1 MMELEFDKEI
11 DAILRKA
18 RAPVGAAGS
27 AVTSGHLDA
36 DTVAAFAENALPI
49 KALQLYTEHFADCDR
64 CRKLLLQAILTN
76 TEAVATTA
84 SAVSAPAVEAVMPW
98 YGKLFRTPNLA
109 LAIGALVLAFSCV
122 LGYLALQNRNS
133 SKNADVALVT
143 EPAQSKGG
151 PYYSGES
158 SANASNS
165 NAAGATNSMANAANI
180 PTTNAPAI
188 PSAMSNPASNTTAN
202 AMGRADST
210 TGAGQPEKERGFA
223 LDGVTAEAPKPAT
236 AAPPKPVDQPLADR
250 DERKAGDDKTKD
262 NKMKEEINDLALS
275 KQSTESRM
283 AREAVPPSAKK
294 TGPNRASGPRQN
306 QNTQNEMSNQI
317 AAGMLSAGKT
327 VGGKTFENRNGAWYD
342 RAYHGQATTDVRRA
356 TDAYKKLDRGL
367 RVIAEAV
374 GGTVVVV
381 WKNKA
386 YRIQ

>member
-11 DAILRKA
+11 DAILRKT
-18 RAPVGAAGS
+18 RAPVGAAVS

-36 DTVAAFAENALPI
+36 DAVAAFAENALPM
-49 KALQLYTEHFADCDR
+49 KAQQLYTEHFADCDR

-133 SKNADVALVT
+133 SNNADVALVT
-143 EPAQSKGG
+143 EPAQSKRG

-158 SANASNS
+158 SGGSPNS
-165 NAAGATNSMANAANI
+165 NMAAANTVTNIANI
-180 PTTNAPAI
+180 PAPNTSAM
-188 PSAMSNPASNTTAN
+188 PSAISNTASNTTAN

-236 AAPPKPVDQPLADR
+236 AAPPKSPKPVDQPLAER

-262 NKMKEEINDLALS
+262 DKTKEDSKDLMLS
-275 KQSTESRM
+275 KQESRM

-294 TGPNRASGPRQN
+294 TGTNRASGPRQN
-306 QNTQNEMSNQI
+306 QNTQNEMSNQN

-342 RAYHGQATTDVRRA
+342 KAYHGQATTNVRRG

-367 RVIAEAV
+367 RSIADTI